1 MKICLP
7 ALILGVILTACAT
20 SGEPEPRGIAQFEGD
35 ARLGE
40 KTDKICFERSIDGF
54 YDNTRDTV
62 VLSSG
67 VSRDYVVSV
76 TGACPSLRFA
86 QSIAMDNRGGSCV
99 SRGDVLIV
107 SENAFSLNDRTGLGP
122 DRCLINEIYKW
133 DRDAVMAGAAD
144 E

>member
-1 MKICLP
+1 MKTYIP
-7 ALILGVILTACAT
+7 ALTLCLLLLACAT
-20 SGEPEPRGIAQFEGD
+20 SGEQKPRGIAQFEGD

-40 KTDKICFERSIDGF
+40 QVNKICFERQIDGF

-86 QSIAMDNRGGSCV
+86 QAIALDNRGAGCV

-107 SENAFSLNDRTGLGP
+107 SENAFSLNDQTGLGP
-122 DRCLINEIYKW
+122 DRCLINEIYEW
-133 DRDAVMAGAAD
+133 DRDAEMDNG